1 MPDAPVWEREGRDW
15 PNREASQFVQA
26 GGLRWHV
33 QVMGR
38 GPVLLLVHGTG
49 AATHSWRDLAPILA
63 RHFTVVAPDLPG
75 HGFSTMPQQASGLS
89 LPGMA
94 RGLTALLHTLDLQP
108 ALVVGHS
115 AGAAILA
122 RMCLNGDIAPRGLV
136 SLNGAFLPL
145 AGGPARIFAPVARL
159 LARVPVVP
167 HIFAWH
173 VSDRTVAERLIRSTG
188 STIDAA
194 GMDFYARLMRRPGHP
209 AAALGM
215 MANWDLLPL
224 QRDLRRLR
232 TPVLLIVGSN
242 DRSIPPAEG
251 SRIARLVP
259 GAKVMVMQGLGHLAH
274 EEKPEETAAAIERFA
289 HSTGVLVTA

>member
-1 MPDAPVWEREGRDW
+1 MPDTPLWEREGRDW
-15 PNREASQFVQA
+15 PNRAASRFVKA
-26 GGLRWHV
+26 DGLRWHV
-33 QVMGR
+33 QIMGR

-49 AATHSWRDLAPILA
+49 AATHSWRDLTPILA
-63 RHFTVVAPDLPG
+63 RDFTVVAPDLPG
-75 HGFSTMPQQASGLS
+75 HGFSAMPSASGLS

-94 RGLTALLHTLDLQP
+94 CGLTALLRALDLTP
-108 ALVVGHS
+108 VLAAGHS

-145 AGGPARIFAPVARL
+145 PGGPARIFAPVAKL

-173 VSDRTVAERLIRSTG
+173 VSDRAVAERLIRSTG
-188 STIDAA
+188 STIDAI
-194 GMDFYARLMRRPGHP
+194 GMDCYARLMRRPGHP

-224 QRDLRRLR
+224 QRDLPRLR
-232 TPVLLIVGSN
+232 PPLLLIVGGN
-242 DRSIPPAEG
+242 DRSIPPAAG
-251 SRIARLVP
+251 GRVARLVP
-259 GAKVMVMQGLGHLAH
+259 GAKVITMPGLGHLAH
-274 EEKPEETAAAIERFA
+274 EEQPEQTASAIERFA
-289 HSTGVLVTA
+289 QCTGVLVPA